1 MSVEDRLAIL
11 EMIGHYSRTY
21 DGKDA
26 DGYAELFTEDAVFEV
41 YSGREK
47 PLLHCGSR
55 EAIREW
61 ARALHEDMPDGYQS
75 RHHQTGTIFEA
86 LGPDSARTTTMLL
99 GTRRYPR
106 RRVASGQRNGHLPR
120 RMAQNRRRLAL
131 RPPRGPHGLLS
142 GGCPRRLRGGTAR
155 GRWVT
160 VSARPRG

>member
-61 ARALHEDMPDGYQS
+61 ARALHEEMPDGYQS
-75 RHHQTGTIFEA
+75 RHHQTGTIFEQ

-99 GTRRYPR
+99 GTRRYPGDESPQVSGTGIYHDEWRKTPDGWRFAR
-106 RRVASGQRNGHLPR
+106 REVHMDP
-120 RMAQNRRRLAL
+120 
-131 RPPRGPHGLLS
+131 
-142 GGCPRRLRGGTAR
+142 
-155 GRWVT
+155 
-160 VSARPRG
+160 

>member
-41 YSGREK
+41 YAGREK

-61 ARALHEDMPDGYQS
+61 ARALHEEMPDGYQS
-75 RHHQTGTIFEA
+75 RHDQTGTIFEQ

-99 GTRRYPR
+99 GTRRYPGDESPRISGTGIYHDEWRKTPDGWRFAR
-106 RRVASGQRNGHLPR
+106 REVHMDP
-120 RMAQNRRRLAL
+120 
-131 RPPRGPHGLLS
+131 
-142 GGCPRRLRGGTAR
+142 
-155 GRWVT
+155 
-160 VSARPRG
+160 